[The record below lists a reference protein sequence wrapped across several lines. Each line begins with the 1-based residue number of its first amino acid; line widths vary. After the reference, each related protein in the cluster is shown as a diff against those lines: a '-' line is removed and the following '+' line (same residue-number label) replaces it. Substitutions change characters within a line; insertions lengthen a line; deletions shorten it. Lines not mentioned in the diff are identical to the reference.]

1 MSRILTTTLT
11 VLLVVAAAFP
21 AGAFENVKF
30 KSTDPAFG
38 VREPIL
44 SGKLHRPAGKG
55 PFPAVVLLHG
65 CGGMTK
71 RDRTW
76 AERLAGWGFVALI
89 VDSFTPR
96 GYSRVCDNRDL
107 NQYLV
112 PRRVRDAYDA
122 KAYLAGLP
130 LVNPDRIGVMGW
142 SHGGSIVLQTVKAS
156 HESPFKAAV
165 AFYPFCDF
173 SLNNLNAPLL
183 ILTGGSDD
191 WCPAARCTEK
201 LPPADQRTSEVIIKV
216 YPGAHHGFDSEG
228 ADSYVRGATGVHRVA
243 YNAEAA
249 ADASRMVK
257 EYFEKHLK

>member
-1 MSRILTTTLT
+1 MNKILAGTLT
-11 VLLVVAAAFP
+11 ALFILAVSST
-21 AGAFENVKF
+21 AGAAESVNF
-30 KSTDPAFG
+30 KSTDPGFG
-38 VREPIL
+38 VRESL
-44 SGKLHRPAGKG
+44 LTGRLHRPAGNG

-65 CGGMTK
+65 CGGIAK

-76 AERLAGWGFVALI
+76 AEKLAGWGFVALQ
-89 VDSFTPR
+89 VDSFGPR
-96 GYSRVCDNRDL
+96 GYTRVCDNRDL

-130 LVNPDRIGVMGW
+130 FVDPGRIGVMGW
-142 SHGGSIVLQTVKAS
+142 SHGGSIVLQTVRAS
-156 HESPFKAAV
+156 DVSPFKAAI

-173 SLNNLNAPLL
+173 SLNNLNSPLL

-191 WCPAARCTEK
+191 WCPAARCTEN
-201 LPPADQRTSEVIIKV
+201 LPPVDKRTTEVIIKV
-216 YPGAHHGFDSEG
+216 YPGAYHGFDSEG
-228 ADSYVRGATGVHRVA
+228 ADTYVRGAANVHRVA

-249 ADASRMVK
+249 ADANRMVK